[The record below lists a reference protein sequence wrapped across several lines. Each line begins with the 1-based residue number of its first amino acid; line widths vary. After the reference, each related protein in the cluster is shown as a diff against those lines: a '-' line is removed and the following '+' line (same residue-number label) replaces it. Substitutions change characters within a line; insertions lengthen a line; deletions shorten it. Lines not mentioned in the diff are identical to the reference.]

1 MATNVEYEVPTWNQ
15 INDMLLAQAQ
25 KIQNQQ
31 FQPDII
37 IGIAKGG
44 IIPARI
50 LSDLIETP
58 QLAALQIAFY
68 LDIAQPTL
76 EPILKQPLTV
86 DVKNKKTLIVDDI
99 ADTGKSLKLAQ
110 THIHEQGAMETK
122 TATLYF
128 KPQSITKPDFYERQT
143 NNWVVFPWEIKE
155 TLQKITQKFEGK
167 RVANQEIAKLVK
179 AGLPKQI
186 AEKLLKTIQKDSRN
200 AVLL

>member
-1 MATNVEYEVPTWNQ
+1 METNVEYEVPTWNQ

-58 QLAALQIAFY
+58 ELAALQIAFY
-68 LDIAQPTL
+68 LDIAQPNL

-86 DVKNKKTLIVDDI
+86 AIKNKKTLIVDDI

-110 THIHEQGAMETK
+110 THIQEQGAMETK

-128 KPQSITKPDFYERQT
+128 KPQSITKPDFYEKQT

-155 TLQKITQKFEGK
+155 TLRKITQSEGK
-167 RVANQEIAKLVK
+167 RAANQEIAKLVK
-179 AGLPKQI
+179 AGLPKQLT
-186 AEKLLKTIQKDSRN
+186 EKLLKTIQ
-200 AVLL
+200 

>member
-1 MATNVEYEVPTWNQ
+1 VATNLEYEVPTWNQ

-68 LDIAQPTL
+68 LDIAQPNL
-76 EPILKQPLTV
+76 EPILKQPLNV
-86 DVKNKKTLIVDDI
+86 AIKNKKTLIVDDI

-110 THIHEQGAMETK
+110 IHSQEQGAMEIK

-128 KPQSITKPDFYERQT
+128 KPQSITKPDFYEKQT

-155 TLQKITQKFEGK
+155 TLRKITQKSVGK
-167 RVANQEIAKLVK
+167 RAANQEIAKLVK
-179 AGLPKQI
+179 AGLPKQLT
-186 AEKLLKTIQKDSRN
+186 EKLLKTIQ
-200 AVLL
+200 

>member
-1 MATNVEYEVPTWNQ
+1 VAVNVEYEVPTWNQ

-58 QLAALQIAFY
+58 QLTALQIAFY
-68 LDIAQPTL
+68 LDIAQPTS
-76 EPILKQPLTV
+76 EPILKQPLTIPI
-86 DVKNKKTLIVDDI
+86 KNKKTLIVDDI

-110 THIHEQGAMETK
+110 THIQEQGAIEIK

-128 KPQSITKPDFYERQT
+128 KPQSITKPDFYEKQT
-143 NNWVVFPWEIKE
+143 NNWIVFPWEIKE
-155 TLQKITQKFEGK
+155 TLRKITQKSEGK
-167 RVANQEIAKLVK
+167 RAANQEIAKLVK
-179 AGLPKQI
+179 AGLPKQLT
-186 AEKLLKTIQKDSRN
+186 EKLLKTIQ
-200 AVLL
+200 

>member
-1 MATNVEYEVPTWNQ
+1 MEANLEYEVPTWNQ

-68 LDIAQPTL
+68 LGIAQSTL
-76 EPILKQPLTV
+76 APILKQPLTV
-86 DVKNKKTLIVDDI
+86 AIKNKKTLIVDDI
-99 ADTGKSLKLAQ
+99 ADTGKSLELAQ
-110 THIHEQGAMETK
+110 THIQEQGAMETK

-128 KPQSITKPDFYERQT
+128 KPQSITKPDFYEKQT

-155 TLQKITQKFEGK
+155 TLRKITQKSVGK
-167 RVANQEIAKLVK
+167 RAANQEIAKLVK
-179 AGLPKQI
+179 AGLPKQLT
-186 AEKLLKTIQKDSRN
+186 EKLLKTIQ
-200 AVLL
+200 

>member
-1 MATNVEYEVPTWNQ
+1 MATNAEYEVPTWNQ

-58 QLAALQIAFY
+58 QLASLQIEFY
-68 LDIAQPTL
+68 LDIAQPTV
-76 EPILKQPLTV
+76 EPTLKQPLTV
-86 DVKNKKTLIVDDI
+86 AIKNKKTLIVDDI

-110 THIHEQGAMETK
+110 THIQEQGASETK

-128 KPQSITKPDFYERQT
+128 KPQSITKPDFYEKQT

-155 TLQKITQKFEGK
+155 TLRKITQKFEGK
-167 RVANQEIAKLVK
+167 RAANQEIAKLVK
-179 AGLPKQI
+179 AGLPKQL
-186 AEKLLKTIQKDSRN
+186 AEKLLKTIQ
-200 AVLL
+200 

>member
-1 MATNVEYEVPTWNQ
+1 VATKVEYEVPTWNQ

-25 KIQNQQ
+25 RIQNQQ

-58 QLAALQIAFY
+58 KLATLQIALY
-68 LDIAQPTL
+68 LDIAKPTF

-86 DVKNKKTLIVDDI
+86 AIKNKKTLIVDDI

-110 THIHEQGAMETK
+110 THIQEQGAMETK

-128 KPQSITKPDFYERQT
+128 KPQSITKPDFYEKQT
-143 NNWVVFPWEIKE
+143 NNWIVFPWEIKE
-155 TLQKITQKFEGK
+155 TLRKITQKSEGK
-167 RVANQEIAKLVK
+167 RAANQEIAKLVK
-179 AGLPKQI
+179 AGLPKQLT
-186 AEKLLKTIQKDSRN
+186 EKLLKTIQ
-200 AVLL
+200 